1 LLGHSWIID
10 TPQTEIN
17 QKLIKE
23 SLENL
28 NNYSNHNKFQQ
39 GVVNFL
45 TYTSVEKEEMNK
57 LTEIF
62 KSIDV
67 NNDGK
72 LSIEEISK
80 YIKKVMGSCNSDEIN
95 EICDKIDMNKSGY
108 IDYSEFLSATINKK
122 KLLRKKELK
131 QAFQHIDRDGS
142 GDISKRELRK
152 AFQTKGTK

>member
-1 LLGHSWIID
+1 M
-10 TPQTEIN
+10 
-17 QKLIKE
+17 
-23 SLENL
+23 ENL

-72 LSIEEISK
+72 LSIEEIFK

-95 EICDKIDMNKSGY
+95 EICDKIDTDKSGY

>member
-1 LLGHSWIID
+1 MLGHSWIID